1 MRARMRPITSHGNE
15 RARMDQS
22 TLVKVARLRTMAARQ
37 GHAFDV
43 VRFAQDRA
51 FAEQTL
57 HRMLDTDN
65 EALLLLG
72 LEVMQALGMVRIAAA
87 ETKPQPEKA
96 PAPARALDQR
106 YVGRLR

>member
-1 MRARMRPITSHGNE
+1 
-15 RARMDQS
+15 MDQG

-37 GHAFDV
+37 GRAFDV

-57 HRMLDTDN
+57 HSVLDTDN
-65 EALLLLG
+65 EALLVLG
-72 LEVMQALGMVRIAAA
+72 LEVMQALGMVRVAAA
-87 ETKPQPEKA
+87 PAKPVPEKA
-96 PAPARALDQR
+96 SAPAAARDQR

>member
-1 MRARMRPITSHGNE
+1 
-15 RARMDQS
+15 MDQG

-37 GHAFDV
+37 GRAFDV
-43 VRFAQDRA
+43 VRFAQDHK

-57 HRMLDTDN
+57 HSVLDTDN

-72 LEVMQALGMVRIAAA
+72 LEVMQALGMVRVAAPA
-87 ETKPQPEKA
+87 QPKPVPEKA
-96 PAPARALDQR
+96 PAPALDQR